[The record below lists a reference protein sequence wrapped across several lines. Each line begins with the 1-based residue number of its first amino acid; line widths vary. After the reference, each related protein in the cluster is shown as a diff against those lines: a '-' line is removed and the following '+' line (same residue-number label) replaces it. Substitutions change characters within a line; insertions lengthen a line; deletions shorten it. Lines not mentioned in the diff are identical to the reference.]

1 MVSVSLGDLGISVL
15 ILISSFLLYKVYNIS
30 IRLTRIEERVDWLV
44 KLAMSYDPPEKSLK
58 RKEIK

>member
-1 MVSVSLGDLGISVL
+1 MPYISLGDLGISVL

-44 KLAMSYDPPEKSLK
+44 KLAVSYDPNEQSIK
-58 RKEIK
+58 RK